1 MNPEHEC
8 IDYFEEVM
16 EKIWNESFNVHTYEV
31 DAMGRLS
38 LPVLGS
44 LLQEAAS
51 RHATH
56 LGWGYES
63 LIMKNCI
70 WVLTALRIRLS
81 QDPCWN
87 DRVIIHTWP
96 SGKNRFFYFR
106 DFIIENQSG
115 VSFGTA
121 TTNWMIIDR
130 EFRKPARPEIPEIFD
145 YTKMKKLFE
154 TQPRKWPLTEKIPL
168 TETVHVKFDDL
179 DINRH
184 VNNIR
189 HLDWMMRSIPSD
201 FRKQHRLKLFE
212 IHFLSEATE
221 LNEIGIYNQQNDME
235 FQHLL
240 KQQLTGKAVSQA
252 KSFWESIQKKSA
264 RQITK

>member
-1 MNPEHEC
+1 MVS
-8 IDYFEEVM
+8 FEEVM
-16 EKIWNESFNVHTYEV
+16 EKIWKESFNVHTYEV

-56 LGWGYES
+56 VGWGYQS

-70 WVLTALRIRLS
+70 WVLTALRIRLDE
-81 QDPCWN
+81 DPCWN
-87 DRVIIHTWP
+87 DRVVIHTWP
-96 SGKNRFFYFR
+96 SGKNKFFYFR
-106 DFIIENQSG
+106 DFTIENQSG
-115 VSFGTA
+115 VHFGNA

-130 EFRKPARPEIPEIFD
+130 QFRKPVRPEIPEIFD
-145 YTKMKKLFE
+145 FTKMKKLFE
-154 TQPRKWPLTEKIPL
+154 TQPRKWPVTGKIPL
-168 TETVHVKFDDL
+168 TETIHVKFDDL
-179 DINRH
+179 DINWH

-221 LNEIGIYNQQNDME
+221 QNEIEIGLELNDTE
-235 FQHLL
+235 LQHLL
-240 KQQLTGKAVSQA
+240 KQRQTGKVISQA
-252 KSFWESIQKKSA
+252 KSVWEPY
-264 RQITK
+264 QIKPVHPH